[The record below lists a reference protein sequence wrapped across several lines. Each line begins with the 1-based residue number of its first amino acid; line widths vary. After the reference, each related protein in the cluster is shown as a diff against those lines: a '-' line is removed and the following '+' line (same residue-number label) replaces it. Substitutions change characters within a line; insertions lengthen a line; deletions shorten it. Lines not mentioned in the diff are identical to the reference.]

1 MADQL
6 EPKTELVS
14 WKIERKVSLKTEK
27 DNNSESILKD
37 IDSRMDFNK
46 YLMIVPEGYKRFKK
60 KKIHYFKREWIKI
73 INGH

>member
-1 MADQL
+1 M
-6 EPKTELVS
+6 S

-60 KKIHYFKREWIKI
+60 KEDSLF
-73 INGH
+73 